1 MRLFLIFVI
10 SLFCAIPQ
18 LTAQGNGI
26 EQTSELV
33 TVGSDKFLRWYG
45 HDDRTYFIQ
54 VSDPNDHLNKWTWA
68 PIIESGNDEDIS
80 YEVDGTADK
89 GFFRLKYTDQP
100 TTDPDYDDFD
110 GDSIS
115 NLFEVSYYN
124 TDPLDADSDN
134 DGMLDGYEIY
144 HYLDPTFDDSGSDF
158 DGDGLSNIFEQN
170 IGTFPNEPDSDG
182 DGAPDG
188 DEVRNGT
195 DPNSAASYS
204 AAWKGINSS
213 LQYDFDDYP
222 PAQGGPHG
230 TLSISASW
238 DASLNSTTPITSAIA
253 WTTLSNRLDAEAP
266 LPQTKPAQVSGG
278 LADAYGSA
286 SLIPNPPCYHASLQ
300 HRRFWLE
307 SSFASLAEVKRTVL
321 IVTERTI
328 NGQASAP
335 IIQAFSKSI
344 PAGSTISQPLD
355 VLPAFTTN
363 PSGNSYKTETVNMKV
378 VPVELILDKTKLD
391 LLDAQKWEVK
401 ITGTLPAGAV
411 TNYKFEMR
419 RMTETNW
426 HQMQTGTSAVY
437 TEKPRVAGKFKV
449 AAVLTVSGQSV
460 RTNEVDLEV
469 QFPDAAKILGG
480 AGVQARMNQAWQDTL
495 AATTST
501 SRREEG
507 YYITLNTD
515 TEAYGISAHTIAT
528 PVGNNAG
535 ASWDT
540 VTIPRPPDIPASPV
554 PTDKPT
560 YTVAWYHTHTPTTHR
575 SVGRGVGPSPEDGL
589 FGSHNSINIPGYAH
603 DYIESPAGSGA
614 IPAAHP
620 LNSSA
625 KIYNIT
631 PPDRRPT
638 P

>member
-1 MRLFLIFVI
+1 MRFFLIFVF

-18 LTAQGNGI
+18 LSAQGNGI

-33 TVGSDKFLRWYG
+33 TVGPDKFLRWYG
-45 HDDRTYFIQ
+45 HADRTFFIQ
-54 VSDPNDHLNKWTWA
+54 VSDPNEHLNRWTWA
-68 PIIESGNDEDIS
+68 PIIESGNDAVIS

-100 TTDPDYDDFD
+100 TTDPDNDDFD

-115 NLFEVSYYN
+115 NIEEISYYN
-124 TDPLDADSDN
+124 SDPLDSDTDN
-134 DGMLDGYEIY
+134 DGMPDGYEIS
-144 HYLDPTFDDSGSDF
+144 HYLDPTFDDSGSDL

-170 IGTFPNEPDSDG
+170 IGTFPSEPDSDG
-182 DGAPDG
+182 DGASDG

-204 AAWKGINSS
+204 AAWKGVHSA

-222 PAQGGPHG
+222 PNQGGPHG
-230 TLSISASW
+230 NLSISASW
-238 DASLNSTTPITSAIA
+238 DASLNTTTPITSAIA
-253 WTTLSNRLDAEAP
+253 WTTLSSRLDAEAP

-286 SLIPNPPCYHASLQ
+286 ALIPNPPCYHASLQ

-307 SSFASLAEVKRTVL
+307 SSSAPTVEVTRAVL
-321 IVTERTI
+321 VVTERTI

-363 PSGNSYKTETVNMKV
+363 PSGNSSKTETVNMKI

-411 TNYKFEMR
+411 TNYKFELR

-426 HQMQTGTSAVY
+426 YQMQTGTSAVY

-449 AAVLTVSGQSV
+449 AAVLTVSGQNV

-469 QFPDAAKILGG
+469 QFPDAGKVLGG

-515 TEAYGISAHTIAT
+515 TEAYGITAHTIAT
-528 PVGNNAG
+528 PVANNAG

-540 VTIPRPPDIPASPV
+540 VTIPRPPDIPAAPV

-575 SVGRGVGPSPEDGL
+575 TLGRSVGPSAADGT
-589 FGSHNSINIPGYAH
+589 FGSHSSINIPGYAH
-603 DYIESPAGSGA
+603 DYVESPAGTGT

-620 LNSSA
+620 LNSTA
-625 KIYNIT
+625 KVYNIT

>member
-1 MRLFLIFVI
+1 MRLFLILI
-10 SLFCAIPQ
+10 LSLFCAIPP
-18 LTAQGNGI
+18 LSAQGNGI
-26 EQTSELV
+26 EQASELV
-33 TVGSDKFLRWYG
+33 TVGPDKFLRWYG
-45 HDDRTYFIQ
+45 HADRTYFIQ
-54 VSDPNDHLNKWTWA
+54 VSDPNDHLKRWTWA

-100 TTDPDYDDFD
+100 TTDPDNDDFD
-110 GDSIS
+110 GDTIS
-115 NLFEVSYYN
+115 NLDEVSYYN
-124 TDPLDADSDN
+124 SDPLDSDTDN
-134 DGMLDGYEIY
+134 DGMPDGYEIS

-158 DGDGLSNIFEQN
+158 DGDGLSNIAEHN
-170 IGTFPNEPDSDG
+170 IGTSPSEPDSDG
-182 DGAPDG
+182 DGASDG

-204 AAWKGINSS
+204 AAWKGVHSS

-222 PAQGGPHG
+222 PNQGGAHG
-230 TLSISASW
+230 NLSISASW

-253 WTTLSNRLDAEAP
+253 WTTLSSRLDAEAP

-278 LADAYGSA
+278 LADADGSA

-307 SSFASLAEVKRTVL
+307 SSSAPTVEVTRAVL
-321 IVTERTI
+321 VVTERTI

-437 TEKPRVAGKFKV
+437 SEKPRVAGKFKV
-449 AAVLTVSGQSV
+449 AAIMTVSGQNV

-469 QFPDAAKILGG
+469 QFPNASKILGG
-480 AGVQARMNQAWQDTL
+480 AGVQARMDQAWQDTL
-495 AATTST
+495 AATTNT

-515 TEAYGISAHTIAT
+515 TEGYGITAHTIAT
-528 PVGNNAG
+528 PVNNNTTG
-535 ASWDT
+535 GWDT
-540 VTIPRPPDIPASPV
+540 ATFPRPADIPAAPV
-554 PTDKPT
+554 ATDKPT
-560 YTVAWYHTHTPTTHR
+560 YTVAWFHTHTPTLYR
-575 SVGRGVGPSPEDGL
+575 SGGRGVGPSSPD
-589 FGSHNSINIPGYAH
+589 FGWSANGSINCPGYAY
-603 DYIESPAGSGA
+603 DYVDSPAGSGA

-620 LNSSA
+620 LNSSS
-625 KIYNIT
+625 KVYTIT